1 MLCLLTL
8 IVAIFL
14 GVYTSR
20 WVAEPILQLIKAS
33 EAIANGE
40 FNHRVDIKKI
50 REVKKLSQT
59 FNQMSSQLQE
69 LFETLEIRVEQ
80 RTAELRK
87 AKENA
92 EVANQA
98 KSQFLAHMS
107 HELRTPLNA
116 ILGFTQ
122 LMLRQISLENNHNPN
137 NFREHLCIIQRSG

>member
-1 MLCLLTL
+1 M
-8 IVAIFL
+8 AIFL

-69 LFETLEIRVEQ
+69 LFETL
-80 RTAELRK
+80 
-87 AKENA
+87 
-92 EVANQA
+92 
-98 KSQFLAHMS
+98 
-107 HELRTPLNA
+107 
-116 ILGFTQ
+116 
-122 LMLRQISLENNHNPN
+122 
-137 NFREHLCIIQRSG
+137 